1 MLQTLSKDKA
11 FGKSL
16 NKVFDGHA
24 SLPVNIRIHNFHGTY
39 GDYLI
44 CVCIFSVQFNTLR
57 TCREAMAQKKLTLR
71 KKNSERR
78 LCTISLQ
85 RPNEL

>member
-24 SLPVNIRIHNFHGTY
+24 SLPANIRIHNFNGTY

-44 CVCIFSVQFNTLR
+44 CVCIVCPVQYAENISSGDGT
-57 TCREAMAQKKLTLR
+57 KKLTLC
-71 KKNSERR
+71 KKNSEHR
-78 LCTISLQ
+78 LYTISLQ